1 MQRMLPPTVGL
12 KCGGAS
18 FSGPRPV
25 TCSRAVGVAWQRL
38 PRALSTGPRPRHN
51 RAKHTPRRPKEP
63 QARGSVQIPG
73 SGIRFRFG
81 GVAPGPRPTPRRT
94 NRSPIAIYRS
104 DPVDINSFLPFKRS
118 STRMFQGGHAA
129 ARPHICVRGGMC
141 DLGPGPAHVPTVTWA
156 PAPPMVPSHISLIS
170 HMWSLAFSCPH
181 TRRQGW

>member
-73 SGIRFRFG
+73 SGIRNPVPFWRRREAG
-81 GVAPGPRPTPRRT
+81 SLRPRAGTPRHRVVIDR
-94 NRSPIAIYRS
+94 RSRSTDPILSILTRFYRLKGQAHAFFKAVMPP
-104 DPVDINSFLPFKRS
+104 PVAHLCD
-118 STRMFQGGHAA
+118 GG
-129 ARPHICVRGGMC
+129 GLC
-141 DLGPGPAHVPTVTWA
+141 DSWA
-156 PAPPMVPSHISLIS
+156 PAPPMFP
-170 HMWSLAFSCPH
+170 P
-181 TRRQGW
+181 

>member
-1 MQRMLPPTVGL
+1 MARPTLPRRAGARSARGRASPSQPSRGQGQAEGEDRALHHSRLKAFVGKAEGHGKAPCRALRHSRGVLSTYRVRFGMQRMLPPTVGL

-81 GVAPGPRPTPRRT
+81 AGARR
-94 NRSPIAIYRS
+94 
-104 DPVDINSFLPFKRS
+104 
-118 STRMFQGGHAA
+118 
-129 ARPHICVRGGMC
+129 
-141 DLGPGPAHVPTVTWA
+141 GPGRGPALRGTA
-156 PAPPMVPSHISLIS
+156 S
-170 HMWSLAFSCPH
+170 
-181 TRRQGW
+181 